1 MTELESLQQEVEAKT
16 QKVGEL
22 EPRLAALE
30 EELRLL
36 QEQAGKPWQ
45 VTCSACNATL
55 TITPPTVPVAQVLTM
70 LYCPLCGAEVWQAP
84 TEGYTISPGIV
95 GEEPWYKKY
104 APHLIAGGG
113 LAAALIYFTRKKRG
127 KNE

>member
-22 EPRLAALE
+22 ETNLAALE

-45 VTCSACNATL
+45 VNCSACNAVL
-55 TITPPTVPVAQVLTM
+55 TITPPTGPVAQVPTM
-70 LYCPLCGAEVWQAP
+70 LYCPVCEAEVWEAP
-84 TEGYTISPGIV
+84 TEGYTIAPGIV

-104 APHLIAGGG
+104 APHLAIGGG
-113 LAAALIYFTRKKRG
+113 VAAALIYFMRKR
-127 KNE
+127 